1 MDVVFSV
8 DHADVSKAAISIVE
22 HDLVGGRP
30 DMLVSLKVTH
40 VYRSISA
47 IAVFIRILLALE
59 YPALGS
65 KKYSIGLFLGHSLVV
80 EVIELDLA
88 AIEEGLYL

>member
-1 MDVVFSV
+1 MDVVFSI

-40 VYRSISA
+40 VYKNIVRWLLSVSLPMPVMSA
-47 IAVFIRILLALE
+47 QPTSQA
-59 YPALGS
+59 
-65 KKYSIGLFLGHSLVV
+65 
-80 EVIELDLA
+80 
-88 AIEEGLYL
+88 